1 MAKTLFY
8 LRVSTWSTREETYVT
23 EYRDNK
29 LYDIADKDQRADLAR
44 TALRLLIEGS
54 EIKLYQQ
61 VDRASLAS
69 SIKDDDLF

>member
-8 LRVSTWSTREETYVT
+8 LRVSTWSKCEETYVT

-29 LYDIADKDQRADLAR
+29 LYDIEDKDQRADLAR
-44 TALRLLIEGS
+44 TVLRLLIEGS
-54 EIKLYQQ
+54 EVKLYQQ

>member
-8 LRVSTWSTREETYVT
+8 LRVSIWSKREETYVT

-29 LYDIADKDQRADLAR
+29 LYDIEDKDQRADLAR
-44 TALRLLIEGS
+44 TVLRLLIEGS
-54 EIKLYQQ
+54 EVKLYQQ